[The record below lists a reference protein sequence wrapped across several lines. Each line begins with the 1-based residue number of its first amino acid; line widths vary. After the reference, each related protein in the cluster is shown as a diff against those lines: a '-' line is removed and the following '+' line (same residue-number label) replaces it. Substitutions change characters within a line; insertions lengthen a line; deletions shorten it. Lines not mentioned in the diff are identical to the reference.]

1 MSQIEDLQ
9 LEHDSLLCKQSI
21 DRVVELCGYFEVED
35 PVDKK
40 SRSELVKIIRKDV
53 ENTVSMANDYF
64 DVDILLQDAISK
76 IKGTSPFISFIF
88 TCFKRFT
95 LQQSWF
101 SRGPPSK
108 GKKYIYKVKYN
119 SIINR
124 GEKVAQT

>member
-1 MSQIEDLQ
+1 MSQIKDLQ

-21 DRVVELCGYFEVED
+21 DKVVELCGYFEVEG

-53 ENTVSMANDYF
+53 ENTGSMANDYF
-64 DVDILLQDAISK
+64 DVDIFLQDAISK
-76 IKGTSPFISFIF
+76 IKGTSPFISFILFIF

-101 SRGPPSK
+101 SRGSPSK
-108 GKKYIYKVKYN
+108 GKKYIHKVKYN

-124 GEKVAQT
+124 GKK